1 MNLVNLGSHTRLW
14 FFLEE
19 NPSFTLRKS
28 YGRMIWSLLFK
39 LNSSFPC
46 LHWPVSA
53 NAGVSMVLQFSS
65 LHSLPYRSLRYQIC
79 LDLSLFFEQADDFQ
93 VPVPTVR
100 IGQVLL
106 VQACCK
112 LCHCSQNWLRK
123 HMLLDS
129 CYKYIRK
136 KPLNTIV
143 ISRQA

>member
-1 MNLVNLGSHTRLW
+1 MSTFLVTRRAVECHGQESRVPWSWLDVTGSALLFLLLSISIKFLTPAKMNLVNLGSHTRLW

-79 LDLSLFFEQADDFQ
+79 LDLSLFFE
-93 VPVPTVR
+93 
-100 IGQVLL
+100 
-106 VQACCK
+106 
-112 LCHCSQNWLRK
+112 
-123 HMLLDS
+123 
-129 CYKYIRK
+129 
-136 KPLNTIV
+136 
-143 ISRQA
+143 